1 MSEKGQENKTLGP
14 SDRTNVANKT
24 IETDQ
29 RKRTRE
35 DLSSISEHE
44 LSINSQTESN
54 KQSQSKP
61 KKKKSKPLQQSIE
74 NPDDSSENRNEI
86 KTIMKQ
92 LENINKKLNNV
103 LTKDDRYIHDVI
115 EKTVEKK
122 LSAQKIYAKDEDN
135 PRAS

>member
-24 IETDQ
+24 IESDQ

-54 KQSQSKP
+54 NFETITI
-61 KKKKSKPLQQSIE
+61 KSKE
-74 NPDDSSENRNEI
+74 E
-86 KTIMKQ
+86 
-92 LENINKKLNNV
+92 
-103 LTKDDRYIHDVI
+103 
-115 EKTVEKK
+115 EK
-122 LSAQKIYAKDEDN
+122 
-135 PRAS
+135 